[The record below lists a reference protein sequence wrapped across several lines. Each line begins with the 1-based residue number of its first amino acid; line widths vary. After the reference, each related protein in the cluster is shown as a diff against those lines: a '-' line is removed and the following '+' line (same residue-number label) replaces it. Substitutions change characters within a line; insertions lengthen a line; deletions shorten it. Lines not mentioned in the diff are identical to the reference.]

1 VERANGLIV
10 LTLAGD
16 KICAI
21 TRFGDNSLF
30 LHFGLPRTL
39 RD

>member
-1 VERANGLIV
+1 V

-21 TRFGDNSLF
+21 TRFGDDNLF
-30 LHFGLPRTL
+30 PRFGLPPPLPR
-39 RD
+39 